1 MAKQVEKNMTVVNII
16 AASTKLVGD
25 ISTESD
31 IRIDGLLQ
39 GNLTTSGRLIVGIS
53 GQINGEVIC
62 NNAEIEGKTE
72 GKITV
77 SELLT
82 LKSTS
87 NINGEVITGQLKIE
101 PGAIF
106 SGNCKMNKAEMKKSK

>member
-1 MAKQVEKNMTVVNII
+1 MAKQIENSMDTVNIV
-16 AASTKLVGD
+16 AKSTKIIGD
-25 ISTESD
+25 INTETD
-31 IRIDGLLQ
+31 IRIDGSLQ
-39 GNLTTSGRLIVGIS
+39 GNLTTLGRLIVGVS

-72 GKITV
+72 GKISVT
-77 SELLT
+77 ELLS

-87 NINGEVITGQLKIE
+87 TIKGEVITGQLKIE

-106 SGNCKMNKAEMKKSK
+106 SGNCKMNSSVEKKSK